1 MHVSANGRLLSQ
13 SVGQNGVVVSD
24 TFTIFVEQVIAVLRL
39 WVERV
44 TPGENAAGVQVDLGE
59 LLYLIGQYIHRLGRE
74 DAFMRIKIK
83 LCQLVE
89 AVLNT
94 PDFVVLGNATKLR
107 NALLE
112 WLGEWSVESFRDEY
126 HTNAVQDKVQRDLDL
141 SCLRAMIPITD
152 GLTIRSPGDD
162 SEDSQNVAKSRLFYR
177 YYSML
182 VRVLERANNVESE
195 SSNFARSISGMS
207 TRVSSSESYPALA
220 ILVLSNLLSANVDVG
235 LRHCLALGYHEDSAI
250 RTAFMQLIT
259 NILQQGTR
267 FGGLTSKSSSAAPK
281 GYFDA
286 LTSPNLALVLA
297 LCEACPPSEVDE
309 LTLLL
314 FRVFEAKGTL
324 LSLMKVLVEREVAQT
339 NHESE
344 LFRAN
349 SITTRLLTIFAKT
362 YGYNYVRGTIHPLL
376 ASLAEKPE
384 ACSFELDPSK
394 ASATDDI
401 EKNAEHLKLM
411 CQALLDIIYSS
422 TPRLPIL
429 FRALCYHIWDVV
441 EDKFPESR
449 HSAVGSFVFLRFYC
463 PAIVAPEV
471 VDLDVSPDTRE
482 SRRALLLITKVIQN
496 LANNVLFGNKE
507 AHMKVLNPF
516 LSENIRQVTKFL
528 ADVAI
533 RPRSFE
539 VAQATKVHQEE
550 SERSLDAEGDNQI
563 IQRFVFRNLARLE
576 TSLENLPTTF
586 RIRTSATRS
595 TRLDLDGKGALASLR
610 RLMEETGPPL
620 EPTRLSE
627 SARSQVY
634 DDFMRHNAG
643 RNTESTRE
651 AFYEGPVSQNGR
663 RIFYFVVSR
672 AALVDYDLL
681 AYHVFAVL
689 DKVTDPFDVLI
700 DLTDFSPRTEIPST
714 WLRRSI
720 QMCPPSILPLI
731 QTVVIYNANSY
742 ARRRFRRLASDILP
756 GGPNIG
762 KSVVAAASPAE
773 LADFIPYSTLAL
785 PERTMALAFEAEHVF
800 TNLLTIADHEMQVP
814 VVVKLGND
822 CLQIASWRKQDLT
835 QTLKS
840 YIIDVV
846 SLKDVDDIIVGT
858 PTGQDH
864 LVIKH
869 SQNQQVTFV
878 MRRRGDMLNVLRAA
892 RGRLRD
898 TPSDNRALR
907 PSDVPGTLLN
917 VAFLNMS
924 SGDET
929 LRLGAYNLVTELC
942 DFFKY
947 DLASQITKVSSGLL
961 IPSNSLSYVYK
972 LSRALAM
979 SAPNLTLEF
988 LKEWTIGFAK
998 AETPQ
1003 KTACLY
1009 YVGPWLNNLE
1019 LFAKPGTDEGIE
1031 GVKKVADIVRSLIA
1045 LTVSER
1051 KRLHLALQEHVWSVI
1066 GMSHQGLIDIVVTEL
1081 LSSAVNAGPG
1091 SEKAETAADI
1101 LVSLSS
1107 TAVKGKVVARLR
1119 KTIAQTY
1126 IKPTASLADSDKWN
1140 EICTLARINLALAFS
1155 PPNQLDAQLFL
1166 PELFHTIT
1174 LIVGIGPVLARQTV
1188 YGLVVNILQ
1197 SLTTIAATGDMDSAA
1212 LQHLLLRVQQ
1222 PEMVAA
1228 FGLLQNQ
1235 GSLELSGLPQWDPN
1249 GVQHLVSLDMVINFL
1264 GEVLTAGAIST
1275 DCANTWRARWMG
1287 LVAATCFQHNP
1298 ATQPQAFAALGYLA
1312 SDEIDDDLV
1321 YQILVALSTSL
1332 THFQDSDTVLIVS
1345 MLRCLARVIPGLVSD
1360 SRYAPTLFWLAVAVL
1375 QLAYIPLF
1383 ASALELLLTTIRHMH
1398 ATGAFA
1404 NGLFDGLLAT
1414 RKTVGDSARKLDS
1427 ICGVSFDTDPCFSL
1441 VAIVYKGIRHPA
1453 TRQAAIATLTE
1464 LLQLSVITSL
1474 GGPEEDTPLIGSK
1487 SVAFFIALL
1496 PVHAGN
1502 PAELRKLFASAGV
1515 DVAEEVLKDLSS
1527 LSVFGLL
1534 SVPDNSSALLLVT
1547 LIVTILGTA
1556 STDAEKLV
1564 LYRLLADASH
1574 DIPDVIAMSYDTLIP
1589 RMTAVLNTTIST
1601 PIMQS
1606 ITHLFDKAM
1615 SDASYSFP
1623 TAGHADSNSS
1633 LHRKTYAPSVTS
1645 TSAVAQREA
1654 VLDDLGMKGLADMS
1668 FQPVNFDRLSS
1679 MAKWVASLI
1688 ENLTM

>member
-1 MHVSANGRLLSQ
+1 MWVDRVS
-13 SVGQNGVVVSD
+13 
-24 TFTIFVEQVIAVLRL
+24 
-39 WVERV
+39 
-44 TPGENAAGVQVDLGE
+44 PGENAGGIQVDLGE
-59 LLYLIGQYIHRLGRE
+59 LLYLIGQYTHRLGRE
-74 DAFMRIKIK
+74 DVFMRIKIK

-89 AVLNT
+89 AVLNN

-112 WLGEWSVESFRDEY
+112 WMGEWSIESFRDEY
-126 HTNAVQDKVQRDLDL
+126 HPNAPQDKIQRDLDL
-141 SCLRAMIPITD
+141 SCLRAMIPLTD

-182 VRVLERANNVESE
+182 VRVLERANNLETE
-195 SSNFARSISGMS
+195 SSHFARSVSGMS

-235 LRHCLALGYHEDSAI
+235 LRHCLALGYHEDSSI

-267 FGGLTSKSSSAAPK
+267 FGGLTSKNSSAAPK

-286 LTSPNLALVLA
+286 LTSPNLALVMA
-297 LCEACPPSEVDE
+297 LCESCPPSEVDE

-314 FRVFEAKGTL
+314 YRVFEAKGTL
-324 LSLMKVLVEREVAQT
+324 LSLMKLLVEREVAQT

-362 YGYNYVRGTIHPLL
+362 YGYNYVRATLQPLL
-376 ASLAEKPE
+376 ASLAEKPVE
-384 ACSFELDPSK
+384 CSFELDPSK

-401 EKNAEHLKLM
+401 ERNADHLRLM

-422 TPRLPIL
+422 TPRVPIL

-441 EDKFPESR
+441 EEKFPESR
-449 HSAVGSFVFLRFYC
+449 HSAVGSFVFLRFFC

-471 VDLDVSPDTRE
+471 VDLDIAPDTRE
-482 SRRALLLITKVIQN
+482 TRRALLLITKVIQN

-528 ADVAI
+528 ADVAL

-539 VAQATKVHQEE
+539 VAQATKVFQEE

-563 IQRFVFRNLARLE
+563 IQRFVFRNMARLE
-576 TSLENLPTTF
+576 TSLENLPATF
-586 RIRTSATRS
+586 RNRSSSSTRS
-595 TRLDLDGKGALASLR
+595 TRLDLDGKGALVSLR
-610 RLMEETGPPL
+610 RLMEETGAPM

-643 RNTESTRE
+643 RNTESMRE

-689 DKVTDPFDVLI
+689 DKVTDFFDVLI

-720 QMCPPSILPLI
+720 QMCPPTILPLV
-731 QTVVIYNANSY
+731 QTVIIYNANSY

-756 GGPNIG
+756 VGPAIG
-762 KSVVAAASPAE
+762 KNVVAAASPAE
-773 LADFIPYSTLAL
+773 LADYVPYSTLAL

-840 YIIDVV
+840 YIIDVI
-846 SLKDVDDIIVGT
+846 SLKDVDDIVVGT

-864 LVIKH
+864 LIIKH
-869 SQNQQVTFV
+869 SQNQSVTFV
-878 MRRRGDMLNVLRAA
+878 MRRRGEMLNVLRAA

-942 DFFKY
+942 EFFKY

-972 LSRALAM
+972 LSRTLAT

-1009 YVGPWLNNLE
+1009 YVGPWLGNLE
-1019 LFAKPGTDEGIE
+1019 LFAKPGTDDGID
-1031 GVKKVADIVRSLIA
+1031 GVKQVADIIRSLIA
-1045 LTVSER
+1045 LTVAER
-1051 KRLHLALQEHVWSVI
+1051 RRLHLALQEHVWSVI

-1081 LSSAVNAGPG
+1081 LQSAVNAGPG
-1091 SEKAETAADI
+1091 SEKAESAADI

-1126 IKPTASLADSDKWN
+1126 IKPTATLSDSDKWN

-1155 PPNQLDAQLFL
+1155 PPTQLDAQLFL

-1174 LIVGIGPVLARQTV
+1174 LIVGIGPVLVRQTV

-1197 SLTTIAATGDMDSAA
+1197 SLATIAATGDMDATS

-1228 FGLLQNQ
+1228 FGLVQNP

-1249 GVQHLVSLDMVINFL
+1249 GVQQLASLDMVINFL

-1275 DCANTWRARWMG
+1275 DCANAWRARWMG

-1321 YQILVALSTSL
+1321 YQILVALSTTL
-1332 THFQDSDTVLIVS
+1332 THFQESDTVLIVS

-1383 ASALELLLTTIRHMH
+1383 AAALELLLTTIRHMH
-1398 ATGAFA
+1398 STGSFA
-1404 NGLFDGLLAT
+1404 NGLFDGLLNT
-1414 RKTVGDSARKLDS
+1414 RKSVGDTARKLDQ
-1427 ICGVSFDTDPCFSL
+1427 ICGVNFDTDPCFSL
-1441 VAIVYKGIRHPA
+1441 VAIIYKGIRHPA
-1453 TRQAAIATLTE
+1453 TRQSTIATLTE
-1464 LLQLSVITSL
+1464 LLQLSVITS
-1474 GGPEEDTPLIGSK
+1474 PEEEGTPLIGSR
-1487 SVAFFIALL
+1487 SVAFFTALL

-1502 PAELRKLFASAGV
+1502 PAELKKLFAAAGV
-1515 DVAEEVLKDLSS
+1515 DVAEDVLRDLSS
-1527 LSVFGLL
+1527 LSVFELL
-1534 SVPDNSSALLLVT
+1534 SIPDNSTALLLVT

-1564 LYRLLADASH
+1564 LYRLLAEASQ
-1574 DIPDVIAMSYDTLIP
+1574 DMPDVVAMSYDTLIP
-1589 RMTAVLNTTIST
+1589 RMTTVLSTTAST
-1601 PIMQS
+1601 AIMHS
-1606 ITHLFDKAM
+1606 VTLLFERALA
-1615 SDASYSFP
+1615 DASYSFP
-1623 TAGHADSNSS
+1623 ATHADSNTS
-1633 LHRKTYAPSVTS
+1633 LHKKTYAPSVAS
-1645 TSAVAQREA
+1645 TSVQREQ
-1654 VLDDLGMKGLADMS
+1654 VLDDLGMKGLADMT
-1668 FQPVNFDRLSS
+1668 FQGVKLDRLGS

-1688 ENLTM
+1688 EHLTM